1 MKGDIAMERRT
12 SRNNNI
18 GMKVAILLLSVAV
31 VALLVNTFLSHG
43 KDKSG
48 YDVMKIID
56 GIDENI
62 EVEVLQGEQVINVSN
77 ALEVYTSAMAYRVKD
92 NVNEWPSYLKPNKV
106 VVDNYDT
113 MILMYKNQAEFD
125 EDYQK
130 LSEDSS
136 TLFVEAIE
144 VHDIKLDNTYNVS
157 EYKGELSYAPE
168 MMNSRAKAQW
178 LLDNGFNKKITI
190 AIIDTGLYSKNSD
203 VMKYVDLSQSYDF
216 VNGDSNVLDGIDTHA
231 TYVASSLLDII
242 GENLAKDNI
251 TLLNGK
257 ALENG
262 SGTNYSLY
270 LAICGMA
277 DRGCDIINMSCG
289 GLYEDELV
297 KYAIDYA
304 TDRNVIVVCSAG
316 NYGVPEKTYP
326 AGYDKTIAVSAIDS
340 NKNIASF
347 SNYGK
352 GFIDITA
359 PGVKIVVD
367 GVDGTMAC
375 VDGTSFSAPI
385 ISATL
390 AMAKMEDNTIDDK
403 TAAMAYL
410 MSIADDLGETGCD
423 QYFGWGLPVFKVKKE
438 EPTTKEPTTQQ
449 PVTEKPT
456 EELTTKKPVVEEPTT
471 KKPVVEEPTTK
482 KPVVEE
488 PTTKKPVVEEPT
500 TKKPVVEEPT
510 TKPENPTDRPEKQPE
525 LAKVSNISYEGY
537 STFSYYTLDNHLN
550 LYNAGEGIVPSN
562 IYTFDAVEGAAYYE
576 IWYADYRDRGNI
588 DKLDWKLRN
597 ITYWTGYSDDALEMG
612 MDILIKVRAVDNN
625 GNKGP
630 FSEVYEIRLIDMNP
644 IAHNYRLNQT
654 TGEYNWSAYGH
665 DFVYFRALLYKVN
678 DGGGYTLIE
687 DGKTTKCSY
696 RFSTVGTYKAY
707 KAQLLCYYDV
717 ILNGVEQEIAI
728 GDDFSI
734 TWKAWYN

>member
-31 VALLVNTFLSHG
+31 VTLLVNTFLSHG

-56 GIDENI
+56 GIEENI
-62 EVEVLQGEQVINVSN
+62 EVEVLEDEQVINVSN
-77 ALEVYTSAMAYRVKD
+77 ALEVYNSAMAYRVKD

-130 LSEDSS
+130 LSEDSG

-168 MMNSRAKAQW
+168 MMNSRAKAKW

-390 AMAKMEDNTIDDK
+390 AMAKMENNSIDDK
-403 TAAMAYL
+403 AAAMAYL

-423 QYFGWGLPVFKVKKE
+423 QYFGWGLPVFKVEKEEPTIQEPITEEPTEEVTTKQPVIEEPVTKEPESEETTTRKPVVE
-438 EPTTKEPTTQQ
+438 EPTTKEPTT
-449 PVTEKPT
+449 EEPT
-456 EELTTKKPVVEEPTT
+456 TEEPTT
-471 KKPVVEEPTTK
+471 KEPTTEEPTTK
-482 KPVVEE
+482 EPTTEEPTTEE
-488 PTTKKPVVEEPT
+488 PTTKEPATEEPT
-500 TKKPVVEEPT
+500 TEKPSTGQPSKTLGKVT
-510 TKPENPTDRPEKQPE
+510 GLWNPG
-525 LAKVSNISYEGY
+525 ISHLPIMYGRYAWNKLEAAD
-537 STFSYYTLDNHLN
+537 SYQVYR
-550 LYNAGEGIVPSN
+550 
-562 IYTFDAVEGAAYYE
+562 
-576 IWYADYRDRGNI
+576 ADYKANSYD
-588 DKLDWKLRN
+588 DLDALDWKYVGSTTTN
-597 ITYWTGYSDDALEMG
+597 EFNDCTIEYEHGYF
-612 MDILIKVRAVDNN
+612 IKVRGVDKAGNYGPWSNAVEIYNYKYSLDNISAVTQ
-625 GNKGP
+625 GNTFKVTFDSHPKAYGYQ
-630 FSEVYEIRLIDMNP
+630 FQIENK
-644 IAHNYRLNQT
+644 T
-654 TGEYNWSAYGH
+654 TGEYDFIDFYDTSAEIRLPKGEYHIGVLIRTQRLTEKGIIDCH
-665 DFVYFRALLYKVN
+665 GGTDFFDVV
-678 DGGGYTLIE
+678 IE
-687 DGKTTKCSY
+687 
-696 RFSTVGTYKAY
+696 
-707 KAQLLCYYDV
+707 
-717 ILNGVEQEIAI
+717 
-728 GDDFSI
+728 
-734 TWKAWYN
+734 